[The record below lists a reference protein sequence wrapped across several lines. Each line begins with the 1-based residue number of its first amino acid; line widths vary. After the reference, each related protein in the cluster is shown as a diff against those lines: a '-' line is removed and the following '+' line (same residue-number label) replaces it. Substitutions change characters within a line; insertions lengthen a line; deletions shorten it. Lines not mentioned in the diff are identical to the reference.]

1 MFISA
6 KPAARQRFSAQR
18 SARACAALLA
28 LVGTAA
34 GADTLSEI
42 YLQAR
47 ANDPIF
53 GAATATAAAGRE
65 KEYQARAGLLPTVT
79 ASATIQRDLEHASY
93 IDGKRRIYSNRPWN
107 VTVNQ
112 PLFRLANMRA
122 YDQGVLQSQ
131 LADQQL
137 RLAEQDL
144 LLRVAKAYFDVLQA
158 QDALAAM
165 TAQRDAFAQQLAQ
178 SKRSFDVGLSSI
190 TDLNE
195 SQARND
201 LGIAQEIGARNDLEV
216 KRRTLEKLIGR
227 ELPPLAAVDPE
238 AGVNVVGDSQAE
250 RLVER
255 APSDSLQVA
264 AGETAEQVAKLE
276 IDRQHASRAPTID
289 LVLNANE
296 RNSTAYVSPGNSRN
310 YTAGLEIQIPVFQ
323 GGAVDSRTREA
334 VANLERTRRA
344 AERPRP
350 GQARRAPGL
359 PRRAVGCGALQLAAP
374 GPGLG
379 RDPGQVD
386 DARLRGRHA
395 HAGRR
400 AERPATALRHPQG
413 PVRRPLPDAD
423 GRPAAQGRRRG
434 AERGGPARPGR
445 ADGAPHHALTPPRPR
460 VFPAGAVFRAPWAP
474 ANVRV
479 TLLPIPCPRCLPR
492 RPPPLPTPGRPWPAP
507 APATSSPRPGW
518 PCSAR
523 PCCRRAPAWC

>member
-1 MFISA
+1 MFIPA
-6 KPAARQRFSAQR
+6 LPAARHPS
-18 SARACAALLA
+18 RACAALLA
-28 LVGTAA
+28 LASAAA

-65 KEYQARAGLLPTVT
+65 KEFQARAGLLPTVT
-79 ASATIQRDLEHASY
+79 ASATIQRDLEHSNY

-107 VTVNQ
+107 VTLNQ
-112 PLFRLANMRA
+112 PLFRLANMRG
-122 YDQGVLQSQ
+122 YEQGVLQSQ

-195 SQARND
+195 AQARND
-201 LGIAQEIGARNDLEV
+201 LGVAQEIGARNDLEV

-227 ELPPLAAVDPE
+227 ELPPLATVAPE
-238 AGVNVVGDSQAE
+238 AGVNVLTAEQAE

-334 VANLERTRRA
+334 VANLERTRQELLNARA
-344 AERPRP
+344 
-350 GQARRAPGL
+350 QARLDARQAYLGVQSGSALYTSLRQALVSGETQVKSTTRGL
-359 PRRAVGCGALQLAAP
+359 EVGTRTRVDVLNAEQQLFATRKDLAAARYQTLMAGLQLKAAAGALSEEDFR
-374 GPGLG
+374 GL
-379 RDPGQVD
+379 
-386 DARLRGRHA
+386 DALMVN
-395 HAGRR
+395 
-400 AERPATALRHPQG
+400 PKP
-413 PVRRPLPDAD
+413 
-423 GRPAAQGRRRG
+423 
-434 AERGGPARPGR
+434 
-445 ADGAPHHALTPPRPR
+445 
-460 VFPAGAVFRAPWAP
+460 
-474 ANVRV
+474 
-479 TLLPIPCPRCLPR
+479 
-492 RPPPLPTPGRPWPAP
+492 
-507 APATSSPRPGW
+507 
-518 PCSAR
+518 
-523 PCCRRAPAWC
+523 

>member
-1 MFISA
+1 MFI
-6 KPAARQRFSAQR
+6 PALPTASR
-18 SARACAALLA
+18 SRRLPRGCAALLA
-28 LVGTAA
+28 LASAAA

-65 KEYQARAGLLPTVT
+65 KEFQARAGLLPTVT
-79 ASATIQRDLEHASY
+79 ASATIQRDLEHSNY

-107 VTVNQ
+107 VTLNQ
-112 PLFRLANMRA
+112 PLFRLANMRG
-122 YDQGVLQSQ
+122 YEQGVLQSQ

-195 SQARND
+195 AQARND
-201 LGIAQEIGARNDLEV
+201 LGVAQEIGARNDLEV

-227 ELPPLAAVDPE
+227 ELPPLATVAPE
-238 AGVNVVGDSQAE
+238 AGVNVLTAEQAE

-334 VANLERTRRA
+334 VANLERTRQELLNARA
-344 AERPRP
+344 
-350 GQARRAPGL
+350 QARLDARQAYLGVQSGSALYTSLRQALVSGETQVKSTTRGL
-359 PRRAVGCGALQLAAP
+359 EVGTRTRVDVLNAEQQLFATRKDLAAARYQTLMAGLQLKAAAGALSEEDFR
-374 GPGLG
+374 GL
-379 RDPGQVD
+379 
-386 DARLRGRHA
+386 DALMVN
-395 HAGRR
+395 
-400 AERPATALRHPQG
+400 PKP
-413 PVRRPLPDAD
+413 
-423 GRPAAQGRRRG
+423 
-434 AERGGPARPGR
+434 
-445 ADGAPHHALTPPRPR
+445 
-460 VFPAGAVFRAPWAP
+460 
-474 ANVRV
+474 
-479 TLLPIPCPRCLPR
+479 
-492 RPPPLPTPGRPWPAP
+492 
-507 APATSSPRPGW
+507 
-518 PCSAR
+518 
-523 PCCRRAPAWC
+523 

>member
-1 MFISA
+1 MRPRGVMPRPFQTIRNPEDPTMFISA

-195 SQARND
+195 SQARSD

-238 AGVNVVGDSQAE
+238 AGVNVVGESQAE

-334 VANLERTRRA
+334 VANLERTRQELLNARA
-344 AERPRP
+344 
-350 GQARRAPGL
+350 QAKLDARQAYLGVQSGAALYSSLRQAQISGETQVKSTTRGFEVGTRTRVDVLNAQQQLFATRKDLSAARYQTLMAGL
-359 PRRAVGCGALQLAAP
+359 QLKAAAGALSEE
-374 GPGLG
+374 
-379 RDPGQVD
+379 D
-386 DARLRGRHA
+386 LRGLDA
-395 HAGRR
+395 LMV
-400 AERPATALRHPQG
+400 RPT
-413 PVRRPLPDAD
+413 
-423 GRPAAQGRRRG
+423 
-434 AERGGPARPGR
+434 
-445 ADGAPHHALTPPRPR
+445 TP
-460 VFPAGAVFRAPWAP
+460 
-474 ANVRV
+474 
-479 TLLPIPCPRCLPR
+479 
-492 RPPPLPTPGRPWPAP
+492 
-507 APATSSPRPGW
+507 
-518 PCSAR
+518 
-523 PCCRRAPAWC
+523 